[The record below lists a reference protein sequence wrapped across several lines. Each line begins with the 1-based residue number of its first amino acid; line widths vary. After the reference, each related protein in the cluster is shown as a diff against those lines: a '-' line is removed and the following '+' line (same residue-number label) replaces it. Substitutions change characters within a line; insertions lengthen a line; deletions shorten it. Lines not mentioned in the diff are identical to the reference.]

1 MNRHSLGFV
10 LLIGLTPAVLSSECR
25 AQAAPD
31 DATTVTARARFKE
44 GVALYDQGRYE
55 EARSAFLQAYALR
68 RHPVVLLNLAW
79 CSLKSGRA
87 LEASRYFRQ
96 LLLEGK
102 DVTDK
107 QRADAN
113 DGLNQARSSLG
124 SIEIV
129 APPGT
134 LVTLDGE
141 GVGSVPLREV
151 QIVEPGGHVVR
162 VKTLAG
168 ATESQTITVTP
179 GEKVTA
185 RFLGTRPPS
194 PVPPSSV
201 TEAPPPVP
209 GAGSAATAPDHSG
222 PAEEP
227 SPETLEDRHDR
238 QVSVAWLAGGGI
250 LALSGAGVAV
260 GMLIAKN
267 SAQSNADTVGTAIQ
281 AYSSANGIDP
291 KNCAMP
297 VPAAIAQSCGVWKND
312 NNTVN
317 TDALIGNVALGV
329 AIAASAATVV
339 YWIVAS
345 HRSSAST
352 ARVDT
357 VIVPTFGHGSGGL
370 SLSAQF

>member
-1 MNRHSLGFV
+1 M
-10 LLIGLTPAVLSSECR
+10 
-25 AQAAPD
+25 
-31 DATTVTARARFKE
+31 
-44 GVALYDQGRYE
+44 
-55 EARSAFLQAYALR
+55 
-68 RHPVVLLNLAW
+68 VLLNLAW